1 MKGTLLSDGALL
13 VLLDTVGT
21 FFFVA
26 TSSEGFFEVLEWEA
40 VYNFLA
46 PCLLMLLV
54 AAMSTVFFLRS
65 NVPFVELRFAEVFAV
80 RVIGLLLLRSALLLL
95 FLPFY

>member
-1 MKGTLLSDGALL
+1 M
-13 VLLDTVGT
+13 LLDTVGT

-26 TSSEGFFEVLEWEA
+26 TSSEGFFEFLEWEA

-46 PCLLMLLV
+46 PCLSILLA

-65 NVPFVELRFAEVFAV
+65 NVPFDELRFAEVFAA